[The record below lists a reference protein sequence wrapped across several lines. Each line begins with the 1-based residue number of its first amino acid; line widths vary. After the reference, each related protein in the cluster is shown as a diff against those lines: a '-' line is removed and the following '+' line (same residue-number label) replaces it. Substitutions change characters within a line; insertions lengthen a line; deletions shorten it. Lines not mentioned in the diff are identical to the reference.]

1 MIGIFVAYPLGAVLV
16 GAIFLALYRHAA
28 RRRLLITGVLWMLYA
43 AYEYGMK
50 QRILCSGE
58 CNIRVDLLLLYPL
71 LFLLSAMAL
80 ISYALFL
87 RDRTRR
93 PASTMK

>member
-1 MIGIFVAYPLGAVLV
+1 MLLAIFVAYPLGAVLV
-16 GAIFLALYRHAA
+16 GAIFLVLYRHAA
-28 RRRLLITGVLWMLYA
+28 RRRLLVTGVVWILYA

-71 LFLLSAMAL
+71 LFLLSTLAL
-80 ISYALFL
+80 ISYTLFL
-87 RDRTRR
+87 RNRYRRTT
-93 PASTMK
+93 S

>member
-1 MIGIFVAYPLGAVLV
+1 MLLAIFVAYPLGAVLV

-28 RRRLLITGVLWMLYA
+28 RRRLLVTGVVWILYA

-50 QRILCSGE
+50 QRILCGGE

-71 LFLLSAMAL
+71 LLLLSTLAL
-80 ISYALFL
+80 MSYALFL
-87 RDRTRR
+87 RDRYRR
-93 PASTMK
+93 TTS